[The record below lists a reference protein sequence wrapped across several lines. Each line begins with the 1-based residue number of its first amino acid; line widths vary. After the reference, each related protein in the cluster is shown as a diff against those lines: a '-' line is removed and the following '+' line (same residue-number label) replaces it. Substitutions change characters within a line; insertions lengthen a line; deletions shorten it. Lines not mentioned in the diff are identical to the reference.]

1 MKILLIVVLFLWSA
15 TATALSEGDIAPSF
29 SLPILGESKLVQLDE
44 FQGKVV
50 YLDFWASWCAPCRI
64 SLPQITALQA
74 ELGSDQFEV
83 VAINL
88 DEDQDKAIRFLKRFP
103 VNYTVLTDPEGQ
115 VAEAYQLPGMPSSFI
130 ISRMGKISLTH
141 TGFRQGDMTIIRN
154 HIKGLLDQDD

>member
-1 MKILLIVVLFLWSA
+1 MKILLIAVFFLYSA

-29 SLPILGESKLVQLDE
+29 SLPILGESQLIQLDE

-83 VAINL
+83 IAINL
-88 DEDQDKAIRFLKRFP
+88 DEDPEKAIRFLKRFP

-130 ISRMGKISLTH
+130 ISRMGKISLAH
-141 TGFRQGDMTIIRN
+141 TGFRQGDMTIIRD
-154 HIKGLLDQDD
+154 HIKGLLDQDG